1 MIPTIQPKIS
11 LLSTELIQKIIDEAL
26 IILEKQG
33 IFVENQDALHLL
45 RDAGMKIDDSSQRV
59 FITPK
64 LVEESLASTP
74 AVIKLYDRSG
84 EKEFI
89 LGDDHVHFDPG
100 STAVTVL
107 DQETKM
113 QRKPVT
119 NDLVRFTRLTDSMQN
134 LHLQSTSIIST
145 DIPESIS
152 DSYRMYICLQYSEKP
167 IITGTFRVEGFKP
180 MRDMLVAVRG
190 SEEKLAEKPLA
201 VFDACPSPPLKW
213 SNLTAQ
219 SLVDSARAG
228 IPSELISM
236 GLTGAT
242 SPVTIS
248 GTLVQHV
255 VESLSG
261 VVICQLAEKGAS
273 VIFGGC
279 PISFDMRKGTTPTGA
294 IETLMIDS
302 AYTQIAKYLK
312 MPSHSYMG
320 LSDSKLMDEQSG
332 FETGIG
338 VILAALSGVNV
349 ISGAGML
356 DFIRCQSESK
366 LVIDNEIC
374 GMAYRLLDGIAQRE
388 EPIAT
393 HIFEG
398 LTDKSQFLSLP
409 HTRKWYRQEHTFPS
423 QVVDRDNYEHWVSEG
438 KKSVSDRA
446 DEEVERILRETPPAL
461 PGDEVV
467 EKLKQVMTADAQN
480 NNISSLPDLN

>member
-1 MIPTIQPKIS
+1 
-11 LLSTELIQKIIDEAL
+11 
-26 IILEKQG
+26 
-33 IFVENQDALHLL
+33 
-45 RDAGMKIDDSSQRV
+45 
-59 FITPK
+59 
-64 LVEESLASTP
+64 
-74 AVIKLYDRSG
+74 
-84 EKEFI
+84 
-89 LGDDHVHFDPG
+89 
-100 STAVTVL
+100 
-107 DQETKM
+107 
-113 QRKPVT
+113 
-119 NDLVRFTRLTDSMQN
+119 
-134 LHLQSTSIIST
+134 
-145 DIPESIS
+145 
-152 DSYRMYICLQYSEKP
+152 
-167 IITGTFRVEGFKP
+167 

-236 GLTGAT
+236 GMTGAT

-261 VVICQLAEKGAS
+261 VVICQLAEKGAP

-312 MPSHSYMG
+312 MPSHTYMG
-320 LSDSKLMDEQSG
+320 MSDAKIMDEQAG

-356 DFIRCQSESK
+356 DFIRCQSLSK

-398 LTDKSQFLSLP
+398 FTDKTQFLTLP
-409 HTRKWYRQEHTFPS
+409 HTREWYRKEHTFPS
-423 QVVDRDNYEHWVSEG
+423 QVVDRDNYEHWVSQG
-438 KKSVSDRA
+438 KKSISDRA
-446 DEEVERILRETPPAL
+446 DQEVEKILQETAPAL
-461 PGDEVV
+461 PGEDVV
-467 EKLKQVMTADAQN
+467 KELEQVMLADARD
-480 NNISSLPDLN
+480 NNISSLPHLP

>member
-1 MIPTIQPKIS
+1 MIPTKQPKIS

-33 IFVENQDALHLL
+33 VFIENQDALHLL
-45 RDAGMKIDDSSQRV
+45 RDAGMKIDESSRRV

-74 AVIKLYDRSG
+74 PVIKLYDRSG

-89 LGDDHVHFDPG
+89 LGDDHVHFNPG
-100 STAVTVL
+100 STAVAIL
-107 DQETKM
+107 DPVTKM

-119 NDLVRFTRLTDSMQN
+119 SDLVRFTRLTDCMN
-134 LHLQSTSIIST
+134 NIHFQSTSIIST
-145 DIPESIS
+145 DVLETIS

-167 IITGTFRVEGFKP
+167 IITGTFRTEGFKP

-236 GLTGAT
+236 GMTGAT

-261 VVICQLAEKGAS
+261 VVICQLAEKGAP

-312 MPSHSYMG
+312 MPSHTYMG
-320 LSDSKLMDEQSG
+320 MSDAKIMDEQAG

-356 DFIRCQSESK
+356 DFIRCQSLSK

-398 LTDKSQFLSLP
+398 FTDKTQFLTLP
-409 HTRKWYRQEHTFPS
+409 HTREWYRKEHTFPS
-423 QVVDRDNYEHWVSEG
+423 QVVDRDNYEHWVSQG
-438 KKSVSDRA
+438 KKSISDRA
-446 DEEVERILRETPPAL
+446 DQEVEKILQETAPAL
-461 PGDEVV
+461 PGEDVV
-467 EKLKQVMTADAQN
+467 KELEQVMLADARD
-480 NNISSLPDLN
+480 NNISSLPHLP